1 MQISCRH
8 FPRQKK
14 KKALTVIVKYHVQLQ
29 VNNSEAM
36 GHFATLGFS
45 NGEQMCRKHKWQHL
59 CRRVW
64 YSDPKK
70 TCACAYLFYFCALG
84 EFQLFPE
91 KAVTATTPCIQSFKW
106 KFLHASVDKDF
117 ICIRL
122 GQKNLRWKEGMCFR
136 RYKVL
141 VKHTLNIVW
150 LESIIGASSA
160 EGWSGVSS
168 KRGWRWNH
176 ITSCLLLFSLLMER
190 RAQLDEKLQQSSN
203 TFIFKPLPAG
213 EVTQNST
220 EHHLSVWVSCSGICG
235 CFPCVN
241 KLSYAQ
247 KRRYPA
253 ETVTSNVTPPNLNV
267 GCKGKFSVWRDL
279 FGELTLS
286 SWLLYYPGTQRILE
300 GGEGYLL
307 VQFLVL
313 GAHFIRNRLLPSAMA
328 GSHFAGG
335 SFAISEECALFKG
348 TNLCWAVS
356 LGSVRVIQE

>member
-14 KKALTVIVKYHVQLQ
+14 KKALTVIFKYHVQLQ

-141 VKHTLNIVW
+141 VKHILNIVW

-160 EGWSGVSS
+160 ERLIWGQQQEGLEMEPHNLMSPAFFSPDGKKGPTGW
-168 KRGWRWNH
+168 K
-176 ITSCLLLFSLLMER
+176 
-190 RAQLDEKLQQSSN
+190 A
-203 TFIFKPLPAG
+203 PA
-213 EVTQNST
+213 
-220 EHHLSVWVSCSGICG
+220 
-235 CFPCVN
+235 
-241 KLSYAQ
+241 
-247 KRRYPA
+247 
-253 ETVTSNVTPPNLNV
+253 
-267 GCKGKFSVWRDL
+267 
-279 FGELTLS
+279 
-286 SWLLYYPGTQRILE
+286 
-300 GGEGYLL
+300 
-307 VQFLVL
+307 VQ
-313 GAHFIRNRLLPSAMA
+313 
-328 GSHFAGG
+328 
-335 SFAISEECALFKG
+335 
-348 TNLCWAVS
+348 
-356 LGSVRVIQE
+356 